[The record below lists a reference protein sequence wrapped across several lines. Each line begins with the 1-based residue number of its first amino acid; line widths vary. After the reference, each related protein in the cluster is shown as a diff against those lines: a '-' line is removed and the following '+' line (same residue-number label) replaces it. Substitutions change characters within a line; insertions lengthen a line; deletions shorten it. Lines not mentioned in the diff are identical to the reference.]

1 VPAYVIVETIVH
13 DPEVY
18 SEYMAAAPATIEAFG
33 GRFVVRGGELETL
46 EGDWM
51 PARVVVVEFPDLDT
65 VRRWYDSELYR
76 HAKSLREG
84 VADLKMVAV
93 EGV

>member
-1 VPAYVIVETIVH
+1 
-13 DPEVY
+13 
-18 SEYMAAAPATIEAFG
+18 
-33 GRFVVRGGELETL
+33 
-46 EGDWM
+46 M